1 MKRHHCR
8 VSQWHSE
15 KISLWVQLNWAWTHS
30 WCVYITWNLTHTH
43 RHPPRPPHGGWRL
56 PPVSES
62 IPRGQAGRRRGQESG
77 LISACH
83 QRRLSLHTHS
93 GRAVHRG
100 SEKKAVNLAP
110 AHTPDVTLMCPEF
123 PPSTL
128 SALLVRSGEKRRK
141 GRDKKKKG
149 WKF

>member
-1 MKRHHCR
+1 MTFGENLPLSPTELCLN
-8 VSQWHSE
+8 SQ
-15 KISLWVQLNWAWTHS
+15 LM
-30 WCVYITWNLTHTH
+30 CVYYLESHTHT
-43 RHPPRPPHGGWRL
+43 PPTPPPPEDGGCHQCQRVFPGVKL
-56 PPVSES
+56 
-62 IPRGQAGRRRGQESG
+62 AAARGQESG

-141 GRDKKKKG
+141 GRDNKKKKRL
-149 WKF
+149 KILNDF

>member
-1 MKRHHCR
+1 MKRHHWR
-8 VSQWHSE
+8 VSPWHLE
-15 KISLWVQLNWAWTHS
+15 KISNWTELELTADV
-30 WCVYITWNLTHTH
+30 CVLPGISHTHTH
-43 RHPPRPPHGGWRL
+43 TPGGRRL

-62 IPRGQAGRRRGQESG
+62 IPRGQAHRRRGQESG

-141 GRDKKKKG
+141 GRRKKKK
-149 WKF
+149 KRLKILNDF